1 MNFHRPWTI
10 FALDAE
16 HDAYGMARIAQAH
29 NTCMSE
35 LASARAER
43 DIACT
48 ALCPPGL
55 DIAAKYAN
63 AKRELAAARADAE
76 RYRWLRGDVQ
86 DDFSTRWSRWRIEHW
101 ASPGPTWSDIRGAD
115 LDAAIDA
122 ALAGEK
128 K

>member
-48 ALCPPGL
+48 ALCPHGL
-55 DIAAKYAN
+55 DIAAKYEN
-63 AKRELAAARADAE
+63 AKRELAAARAL
-76 RYRWLRGDVQ
+76 LRDCLP
-86 DDFSTRWSRWRIEHW
+86 E
-101 ASPGPTWSDIRGAD
+101 
-115 LDAAIDA
+115 LDGEGTTIHRAWA
-122 ALAGEK
+122 ALAKEPK
-128 K
+128 

>member
-1 MNFHRPWTI
+1 MSNYDELVQRPRGGC
-10 FALDAE
+10 DANTAFLHCYE
-16 HDAYGMARIAQAH
+16 AADATVQLRARVA
-29 NTCMSE
+29 E
-35 LASARAER
+35 LETAGYAYRDQMRVELKRAER
-43 DIACT
+43 AESD
-48 ALCPPGL
+48 
-55 DIAAKYAN
+55 
-63 AKRELAAARADAE
+63 LAAARADAE

-122 ALAGEK
+122 AIAEEK

>member
-35 LASARAER
+35 YE
-43 DIACT
+43 
-48 ALCPPGL
+48 
-55 DIAAKYAN
+55 N
-63 AKRELAAARADAE
+63 AKRELAAARAL
-76 RYRWLRGDVQ
+76 LREANPLLLPSGDDLSLRI
-86 DDFSTRWSRWRIEHW
+86 DD
-101 ASPGPTWSDIRGAD
+101 
-115 LDAAIDA
+115 
-122 ALAGEK
+122 ALAEGK

>member
-43 DIACT
+43 DNACT
-48 ALCPPGL
+48 ALCPHGL
-55 DIAAKYAN
+55 DIAAKYEN
-63 AKRELAAARADAE
+63 AKRELAAARACLME
-76 RYRWLRGDVQ
+76 LR
-86 DDFSTRWSRWRIEHW
+86 
-101 ASPGPTWSDIRGAD
+101 IRLHALGRRPEECYEMSM
-115 LDAAIDA
+115 IDA

>member
-43 DIACT
+43 DNACT
-48 ALCPPGL
+48 ALCPHGL
-55 DIAAKYAN
+55 DIAAKYEN
-63 AKRELAAARADAE
+63 AKRELAAAKE
-76 RYRWLRGDVQ
+76 RIVKL
-86 DDFSTRWSRWRIEHW
+86 EELLKE
-101 ASPGPTWSDIRGAD
+101 ASNDWVPHSSN
-115 LDAAIDA
+115 LSAAIVD
-122 ALAGEK
+122 LLHIPPPSPWRDRDD
-128 K
+128 

>member
-48 ALCPPGL
+48 ALCPHGL
-55 DIAAKYAN
+55 DIAAKYEN
-63 AKRELAAARADAE
+63 AKRELAAARALLQRIADDARE
-76 RYRWLRGDVQ
+76 RDPLLAEV
-86 DDFSTRWSRWRIEHW
+86 IK
-101 ASPGPTWSDIRGAD
+101 
-115 LDAAIDA
+115 A
-122 ALAGEK
+122 ALAGQRREGE
-128 K
+128 

>member
-48 ALCPPGL
+48 ALCPHGL
-55 DIAAKYAN
+55 DIAAKYEN
-63 AKRELAAARADAE
+63 AKRELAAARALLLEA
-76 RYRWLRGDVQ
+76 RGWLDP
-86 DDFSTRWSRWRIEHW
+86 WESRQSALR
-101 ASPGPTWSDIRGAD
+101 DR
-115 LDAAIDA
+115 IDA

-128 K
+128 R

>member
-48 ALCPPGL
+48 ALCPHGL
-55 DIAAKYAN
+55 DIAAKYEN
-63 AKRELAAARADAE
+63 AKRELAAARALLLEA
-76 RYRWLRGDVQ
+76 RG
-86 DDFSTRWSRWRIEHW
+86 RIWHTCGSITAGECLAHR
-101 ASPGPTWSDIRGAD
+101 I
-115 LDAAIDA
+115 DAAI
-122 ALAGEK
+122 AGEK